1 MKQPIENKKQFVSN
15 SKYGAVVSVWKSS
28 DPRVTKCMRR
38 RGLDG
43 ARQQGHLPSVS
54 VLLHC
59 LCLILKQTLME
70 GQCCSKRANRSKSY
84 PATGPETEA
93 APRERRGVISL
104 VKTYG
109 FVALSL
115 KNPRPKK
122 KTRLLNLWNRWGRS
136 KTSQKKGWKADDKK
150 PHGITPNTSV
160 EAIE

>member
-1 MKQPIENKKQFVSN
+1 
-15 SKYGAVVSVWKSS
+15 
-28 DPRVTKCMRR
+28 MRR

-122 KTRLLNLWNRWGRS
+122 KLACLTCE
-136 KTSQKKGWKADDKK
+136 TAE
-150 PHGITPNTSV
+150 V
-160 EAIE
+160 EAKPPKKRVGKQMIKSPTGSPRIQVLKQSNKKIHFFIPQP